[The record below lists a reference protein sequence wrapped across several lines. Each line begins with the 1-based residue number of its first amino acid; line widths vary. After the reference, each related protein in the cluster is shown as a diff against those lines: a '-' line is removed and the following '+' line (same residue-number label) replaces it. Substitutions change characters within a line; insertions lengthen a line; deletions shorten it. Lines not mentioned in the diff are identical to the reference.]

1 MPKSGLKLSFL
12 SFFQVWSLVFL
23 EIGYDDS
30 LDHCLSTTRV
40 KAPERIFFWG
50 RGASWVCN
58 WVFCHFLKVASL
70 VFLDMYNIAT
80 WDNI

>member
-40 KAPERIFFWG
+40 KASERIFFWG
-50 RGASWVCN
+50 EGGKLGLKLG
-58 WVFCHFLKVASL
+58 FLPFSQGCIIS
-70 VFLDMYNIAT
+70 FP
-80 WDNI
+80 

>member
-30 LDHCLSTTRV
+30 LDHCLSTPRV
-40 KAPERIFFWG
+40 KAPERIFFG
-50 RGASWVCN
+50 GEGGKLGLKLG
-58 WVFCHFLKVASL
+58 FLPFSQGCIIS
-70 VFLDMYNIAT
+70 FP
-80 WDNI
+80 

>member
-40 KAPERIFFWG
+40 KAPERIFFGG
-50 RGASWVCN
+50 RGASWV
-58 WVFCHFLKVASL
+58 
-70 VFLDMYNIAT
+70 
-80 WDNI
+80 

>member
-50 RGASWVCN
+50 EGGKLGLKLG
-58 WVFCHFLKVASL
+58 FLPFSQGCIIS
-70 VFLDMYNIAT
+70 FP
-80 WDNI
+80 

>member
-40 KAPERIFFWG
+40 KAPERIFFLG
-50 RGASWVCN
+50 KGGKLGLKLG
-58 WVFCHFLKVASL
+58 FLPFSQGCIIS
-70 VFLDMYNIAT
+70 FP
-80 WDNI
+80 

>member
-40 KAPERIFFWG
+40 KAPERIFFFG
-50 RGASWVCN
+50 GGGQVGSEIG
-58 WVFCHFLKVASL
+58 VFAIFSRLHH
-70 VFLDMYNIAT
+70 
-80 WDNI
+80 